1 MDGWRVELI
10 YLALPILEMSML
22 RVAERV
28 AHGGHSIP
36 QADIE
41 RRFPRS
47 LRNLFEVYSGAVD
60 VTRCFLNGS
69 ETTQLVF
76 VQRGGVRS
84 ILHATVFE
92 QLLSEAE
99 K

>member
-1 MDGWRVELI
+1 
-10 YLALPILEMSML
+10 ML
-22 RVAERV
+22 RV

-60 VTRCFLNGS
+60 VTRCFLNSS
-69 ETTQLVF
+69 ETPQLVF
-76 VQRGGVRS
+76 VQRDGVRS

-92 QLLSEAE
+92 QLLSEAG

>member
-1 MDGWRVELI
+1 
-10 YLALPILEMSML
+10 ML

-28 AHGGHSIP
+28 AQGGHSIP

-41 RRFPRS
+41 RRFSRS
-47 LRNLFEVYSGAVD
+47 LHSLFELYSGAVD
-60 VTRCFLNGS
+60 VTRCILNGS
-69 ETTQLVF
+69 ETPQLVF

-92 QLLSEAE
+92 
-99 K
+99 